1 MSMHL
6 NPEPNP
12 NLNRCLD
19 VAIEAAKA
27 AGAIHLFYRDQD
39 FGVSSKSNF
48 SDLVTIVD
56 RKSEE
61 KIREVIQLH
70 FPDHAILGEEGG
82 QDREADQLWV
92 VDPLDGTVNYAH
104 GFPFSCVSIGLEIQ
118 GVRSVGVVF
127 DPNRNELFTAIRGQ
141 GAFLNGRRIQVSQTA
156 DLMAPALLATG
167 FPYDVASDPT
177 NLEKFARFLKLGLP
191 VRRPGAAALD
201 ISYVACGRLDGFWE
215 YKLNPWDVSAGL
227 LILEEAG
234 GAFSGF
240 SGAPYRYG
248 EPLLISNGKIQ
259 QQMLEVLK

>member
-1 MSMHL
+1 MSK
-6 NPEPNP
+6 E
-12 NLNRCLD
+12 LNRFLD
-19 VAIEAAKA
+19 VAIEAARS

-56 RKSEE
+56 KKSEE
-61 KIREVIQLH
+61 KIREVILGQ
-70 FPDHAILGEEGG
+70 FPDHAILGEEMG
-82 QDREADQLWV
+82 QNREAEHLWV

-104 GFPFSCVSIGLEIQ
+104 GFPFSCVSIGLEIG

-127 DPNRNELFTAIRGQ
+127 DPNRSELFTAIRGQ
-141 GAFLNGRRIQVSQTA
+141 GAFLNGRRIQVSSTP
-156 DLMAPALLATG
+156 DLMSPALLATG

-177 NLEKFARFLKLGLP
+177 NLEKFSRFLKLGLP

-215 YKLNPWDVSAGL
+215 YKLNPWDVSAAL

-234 GAFSGF
+234 GAFSAM
-240 SGAPYRYG
+240 SGEAFRYG
-248 EPLLISNGKIQ
+248 DPLVLSNGRIQ
-259 QQMLEVLK
+259 QQILEVLK